1 MKACLRCE
9 RSFDGDSW
17 RCPSCGFEPPAQRF
31 RLFAPELADSNEGFD
46 IGAFERLAVVEPS
59 SFWFRS
65 RNRLIIQLLTKHFA
79 HARSLLEVGCGTG
92 FVLRG
97 INDARPELELVGSEL
112 HPAGL
117 AFAQRRLPEAD
128 LYQMDARHIPFHS
141 EFDVVL
147 ALDVIEHIEEDEAV
161 MAEMFKAVKAGGGA
175 IVSVPQHP
183 RLWSANDVFSQHK
196 RRYTRK
202 ELTSKLRNAGFELRQ
217 VTSFVTTLLPLMLV
231 SRLRQRDIA
240 TFDPSGEYRS
250 PRAVDRVFQGLLDA
264 ERWMIATGVS
274 LPAGGSLFAVATK
287 SA

>member
-9 RSFDGDSW
+9 RSFEGDSW
-17 RCPSCGFEPPAQRF
+17 RCPDCGFEPPSQRF

-46 IGAFERLAVVEPS
+46 IRAFERLAQAEPS

-65 RNRLIIQLLTKHFA
+65 RNRLVIQLLTKHFA
-79 HARSLLEVGCGTG
+79 QARSLLEVGCGTG

-128 LYQMDARHIPFHS
+128 LYQMDARHIPFES

-161 MAEMFKAVKAGGGA
+161 MAEMFKAVKPGGGA

-183 RLWSANDVFSQHK
+183 RLWSANDVFSQHQ
-196 RRYTRK
+196 RRYTRR

-250 PRAVDRVFQGLLDA
+250 PRAVDRIFEGLLDA

-274 LPAGGSLFAVATK
+274 LPAGGSLFAVATRP
-287 SA
+287 A